1 MKDEKLRNVGIY
13 EGKLQEKKGKRRY
26 VGCDVTKRRRK
37 IRASVAERRS
47 TCALCFRKNGPKKI
61 IQKSSVELKTSQK
74 RRKSWR
80 LWFFHSRRN
89 STKKKEKKEKEI
101 EKSHLA
107 SIVQQG
113 HSSLCTLVTSNGW
126 SYKGEFTDRFHQ
138 IFVTAVFSPDTQ
150 QRTKVRRIIVKH
162 DNFLSI
168 HNAVIYIFISR
179 ARVSFLLN
187 KNTMHFHQRNL
198 Y

>member
-113 HSSLCTLVTSNGW
+113 SFESMHACHIEWLILQGRIYRPISSNFCHGC
-126 SYKGEFTDRFHQ
+126 
-138 IFVTAVFSPDTQ
+138 VFSGYSAAYES
-150 QRTKVRRIIVKH
+150 TKNYRQ
-162 DNFLSI
+162 
-168 HNAVIYIFISR
+168 
-179 ARVSFLLN
+179 
-187 KNTMHFHQRNL
+187 TW
-198 Y
+198 